1 MYLFRTFIYKVTAP
15 DGKVYIGQTV
25 DLKRRL
31 SEYKRGSVGK
41 QPALQKSLKNFGF
54 ETHEVEVLFSGPL
67 TKKELNAMERAYIRK
82 FDSENPDRGLN
93 RTKHNRP

>member
-1 MYLFRTFIYKVTAP
+1 MYLFRTFIYRVTSP

-31 SEYKRGSVGK
+31 SEYKRGAVDK

-54 ETHEVEVLFSGPL
+54 ETHEVEVLFSGSL
-67 TKKELNAMERAYIRK
+67 TKQELNAMEKAYIRK
-82 FDSENPDRGLN
+82 YDSENPDHGLN
-93 RTKHNRP
+93 RTKHTKQ